1 MQIPPNHLSNSVH
14 GIGQVRPATHV
25 DDATDRYP
33 PLPRTIA
40 NRRYE
45 PQHNEPQQRALPARP
60 DARVYPWARTQ
71 AEALRDVVNLAPIS
85 AQPRQAPPPGPPD
98 AEELLSQLGIAHDE
112 HGAVHHFPVQKLI
125 DITVEQIFKG
135 DHADDLHSRLTAS
148 EHEALARAGSQ
159 LRACWHVF
167 ERQLA
172 GDAQRMQCVA
182 PSTMLDGTSQQV
194 TLATLGDVLARD
206 GSLEPLRSAMVTW
219 FAQHLAAV
227 LRIEGQRDTSG
238 ARGQDAVRYLQHIDR
253 LMQRSL
259 REALAEPALAKV
271 LNALHESA

>member
-1 MQIPPNHLSNSVH
+1 MQIPSNHLSSSVH
-14 GIGQVRPATHV
+14 GVAQVRPATHA
-25 DDATDRYP
+25 DDATDRHP

-45 PQHNEPQQRALPARP
+45 PQQRDLPGRP
-60 DARVYPWARTQ
+60 DAPVYPWAK
-71 AEALRDVVNLAPIS
+71 ALRNVVNLAPIS
-85 AQPRQAPPPGPPD
+85 AQPHQASPPGPPD
-98 AEELLSQLGIAHDE
+98 AEGLLSQLGIAHDE
-112 HGAVHHFPVQKLI
+112 YDAVHHLPVQKLI
-125 DITVEQIFKG
+125 DITVERMFKG
-135 DHADDLHSRLTAS
+135 DNADDLHSRLTAS
-148 EHEALARAGSQ
+148 EHEALAQAGSQ
-159 LRACWHVF
+159 LRACWQVF
-167 ERQLA
+167 ERQLVD
-172 GDAQRMQCVA
+172 DALRTHCVA
-182 PSTMLDGTSQQV
+182 PSTMFDGTPQQMA
-194 TLATLGDVLARD
+194 LARLGDVLARD